1 MPIVYSR
8 IRPCE
13 SEGISTTTFGGVLMM
28 NGLTGKLHT
37 YHAVIA
43 LLLAVT
49 GLVLHSQLLREELA
63 FWRAYLSNLHFVL
76 GLLFTFTLGTYVR
89 AAAIA
94 RKSSSNMRLHCITAG
109 WLVIAVALSLTGAL
123 LFFAVDLYNLTGLG
137 TLTLH
142 RWAAVLGVSAGL
154 YHIATG
160 LYSQQQYS
168 TADETTGAT
177 SQSPQTDRRSFIR
190 WSAAV
195 GALLGGGGLTK
206 WLFGLSA
213 NTDLSKASKKYK
225 DCNKME
231 PQPSPSLGSL
241 PPAGGGYKGNFEVF
255 TVTPIPCANS
265 ETWHFTLSGLVDKPI
280 STNWKGFLDLPRVVQ
295 ISNFHCITGWSVYSV
310 TYEGIA
316 LGQLLDI
323 AGVQAAAKYVKFYSG
338 DGVYTSALS
347 LDQAKLADVMIAVLM
362 DGQPIPSDLGGPARL
377 LVPQMYAYKGVKW
390 LNAIELISEPHI
402 GFWESRG
409 YENDAWVR
417 GLKK

>member
-1 MPIVYSR
+1 
-8 IRPCE
+8 
-13 SEGISTTTFGGVLMM
+13 M

-43 LLLAVT
+43 LLLALT
-49 GLVLHSQLLREELA
+49 GLVLHSQLFREELA
-63 FWRAYLSNLHFVL
+63 LWRTYLSSLHVAL
-76 GLLFTFTLGTYVR
+76 GLFFMLTLGTYVR

-94 RKSSSNMRLHCITAG
+94 WKSLAGNIRLQCITAG
-109 WLVIAVALSLTGAL
+109 WMVISGALSLTGLL
-123 LFFAVDLYNLTGLG
+123 LFFAVDLYSLTGVG

-142 RWAAVLGVSAGL
+142 RWAAVLGISTGL
-154 YHIATG
+154 YHIATR
-160 LYSQQQYS
+160 LSCQQQYS
-168 TADETTGAT
+168 TADKTTGT
-177 SQSPQTDRRSFIR
+177 SSQSPQTDRRSFIR

-195 GALLGGGGLTK
+195 GALIGGGGLTK

-213 NTDLSKASKKYK
+213 NIGWSETSKKYK
-225 DCNKME
+225 DCNKIA
-231 PQPSPSLGSL
+231 PQPTPSLGSL
-241 PPAGGGYKGNFEVF
+241 PPIGGGYKGNFEVF
-255 TVTPIPCANS
+255 TVTPIPCADS
-265 ETWHFTLSGLVDKPI
+265 ENWHFTLSGLVENPMNI
-280 STNWKGFLDLPRVVQ
+280 TWKGFLDLPRVVQ
-295 ISNFHCITGWSVYSV
+295 ISNFHCITGWSVYNV

-316 LGQLLDI
+316 LAQLLNI
-323 AGVQAAAKYVKFYSG
+323 AGVQAEAKYVKFYSG

-347 LDQAKLADVMIAVLM
+347 LDQAQLADVMIAVLM

-417 GLKK
+417 GQKK

>member
-1 MPIVYSR
+1 
-8 IRPCE
+8 
-13 SEGISTTTFGGVLMM
+13 M

-43 LLLAVT
+43 LLLALT
-49 GLVLHSQLLREELA
+49 GLVLHSQLFREALA
-63 FWRAYLSNLHFVL
+63 FWRAYLSSLHVALGLFFVL
-76 GLLFTFTLGTYVR
+76 TLGTYVR
-89 AAAIA
+89 ATAIA
-94 RKSSSNMRLHCITAG
+94 WKSLTGNIRLQCITAG
-109 WLVIAVALSLTGAL
+109 WQVICGALSLTGLL
-123 LFFAVDLYNLTGLG
+123 LFFAVDLYNLTGTS

-154 YHIATG
+154 YHMATS
-160 LYSQQQYS
+160 LYSQQQSS
-168 TADETTGAT
+168 TADKTTCPT
-177 SQSPQTDRRSFIR
+177 SQSPQTNRRSFIR
-190 WSAAV
+190 WSATV
-195 GALLGGGGLTK
+195 GALIGGGGLTK
-206 WLFGLSA
+206 WLFGLPT
-213 NTDLSKASKKYK
+213 NTDWSKTSKKYK

-241 PPAGGGYKGNFEVF
+241 PPVGGGYKGNFEVF
-255 TVTPIPCANS
+255 TVTPIPCTDS
-265 ETWHFTLSGLVDKPI
+265 ETWHFTLSGLVDNPM

-295 ISNFHCITGWSVYSV
+295 ISNFHCITGWSVYNV

-316 LGQLLDI
+316 LAQLLNL

-347 LDQAKLADVMIAVLM
+347 LDQAQLADVIIAVLM

-377 LVPQMYAYKGVKW
+377 IVPQMYAYKGVKW
-390 LNAIELISEPHI
+390 LNAIELISDPHI

-417 GLKK
+417 GLRK